1 MKRLSLQLKAF
12 MKKAIHIILLFFICL
27 QAKAN
32 DLQPQDSVG
41 IANKDGKYFI
51 IHEVTSRQTLFA
63 LSKIYKVRIQEILE
77 ANEGMRPA
85 LATGQLLYIPAK
97 SFSPTANTE
106 FSTIVNGKL
115 VNGNVAVEEAPK
127 PEPEKELKQA
137 SIPPPP
143 KKEKPKEEVEEP
155 AIPVNEKFNW
165 DYYYGDKDLY
175 HTVKRGETLYKI
187 ATYYGLSVQEL
198 MELNNLEN
206 SLIEKNQ
213 ELLIR
218 KGKKKKYLSENAKPK
233 KKYLSENAKPK
244 KKGEPK
250 VEKPK
255 TEPVEEIDEIK
266 PTATKEV
273 KEAGM
278 VMVIDDS
285 FPDADKNIALHPTA
299 RVGTIILVSNNAS
312 KESVYVRVVGLL
324 QSDDKNVVVMIS
336 PEAAKT
342 IGIKGSKGQV
352 QLSYAQ

>member
-12 MKKAIHIILLFFICL
+12 MKRVIHIILLLFICL

-32 DLQPQDSVG
+32 YLQPQDSVG

-97 SFSPTANTE
+97 SFNPTANTE

-115 VNGNVAVEEAPK
+115 VSGNTAVEEAPK
-127 PEPEKELKQA
+127 LEPEKELKQA
-137 SIPPPP
+137 AIPPPP

-218 KGKKKKYLSENAKPK
+218 KGKKKKYSSENTKPK
-233 KKYLSENAKPK
+233 KKE
-244 KKGEPK
+244 EPK

-273 KEAGM
+273 KEAGT

>member
-12 MKKAIHIILLFFICL
+12 MKRAIHIILLLFISL
-27 QAKAN
+27 LAKAN
-32 DLQPQDSVG
+32 DSQPQDSVG

-51 IHEVTSRQTLFA
+51 IHEVSSRQTLFA

-77 ANEGMRPA
+77 ANDDMRPA
-85 LATGQLLYIPAK
+85 LAAGQLLYVPAK
-97 SFSPTANTE
+97 NFSPTTNTV
-106 FSTIVNGKL
+106 FSSIVNGKL
-115 VNGNVAVEEAPK
+115 VSGNTAVEEAPK

-137 SIPPPP
+137 AIPPSP
-143 KKEKPKEEVEEP
+143 KKEEPKEEVEEP

-175 HTVKRGETLYKI
+175 HTVKRSETLYKI

-198 MELNNLEN
+198 MELNDLEN

-213 ELLIR
+213 KLLIR
-218 KGKKKKYLSENAKPK
+218 KGKNKKVTPQKTKPNK
-233 KKYLSENAKPK
+233 KE
-244 KKGEPK
+244 EPK
-250 VEKPK
+250 VEQPK
-255 TEPVEEIDEIK
+255 AEPITEPDVEETK
-266 PTATKEV
+266 PASTKERN
-273 KEAGM
+273 EAGT

-299 RVGTIILVSNNAS
+299 RVGTIILVTNNAS

-324 QSDDKNVVVMIS
+324 QSDDKSVVVMIS

-352 QLSYAQ
+352 KLSYAQ